1 MEKITYLTKEGY
13 EKLKEKYD
21 DYVNNKRRDASEKI
35 KVAREY
41 GDLSENA
48 EYDAAKL
55 EQSMIEGEI
64 KMMEEQLR
72 TAQIISDDATS
83 SKIVKLGSNVEVYD
97 KEFDETILYKIVG
110 SSEVDID
117 KNYISNESPLAKAL
131 LGKKKGD
138 VVTVVTPQTSFE
150 VKITAVNK

>member
-13 EKLKEKYD
+13 ERLKEKYA

-64 KMMEEQLR
+64 LMMEEQLR
-72 TAQIISDDATS
+72 TVQIISDDATL
-83 SKIVKLGSNVEVYD
+83 SKVVKLGSTVEI
-97 KEFDETILYKIVG
+97 FDIDFNETIVYKIVG

-117 KNYISNESPLAKAL
+117 KNFISNESPLAQAL

-150 VKITAVNK
+150 VKVTGVNK